1 MERAEKRLKMFEGLV
16 KSVRNLKNIFTIEKY
31 TGVFISEEAAVKHI
45 SNALDEIDDQCL
57 DLNVALTLLKI
68 DSANDAVSMVAT
80 KGGKFGSSITV
91 GNSFRNLA
99 KLKEDKKNLAQGVL
113 ENGLA
118 TNYYLNYV
126 MQTTKSVR
134 NELQTN
140 INKENNRIK
149 EIFLNSFVDL
159 QTGNER

>member
-1 MERAEKRLKMFEGLV
+1 MFEGLV
-16 KSVRNLKNIFTIEKY
+16 KSVRNLKNIFAIEKY

-140 INKENNRIK
+140 INKEHSRIN

>member
-1 MERAEKRLKMFEGLV
+1 MFEGLV

-45 SNALDEIDDQCL
+45 SNALDEIEDQCL

-68 DSANDAVSMVAT
+68 DSANDAVLMVAT

>member
-1 MERAEKRLKMFEGLV
+1 MFEGLV

-140 INKENNRIK
+140 INKEHSRIN

>member
-1 MERAEKRLKMFEGLV
+1 MFEGLV

-80 KGGKFGSSITV
+80 KGGKFGSSITI

-99 KLKEDKKNLAQGVL
+99 KLKEDKKNLAQDVL

-140 INKENNRIK
+140 INKEHARIN
-149 EIFLNSFVDL
+149 EIFLKHYSFLGL

>member
-1 MERAEKRLKMFEGLV
+1 MFECLV
-16 KSVRNLKNIFTIEKY
+16 KSVRSLKNIFTIEKY

-45 SNALDEIDDQCL
+45 LNSLDEIDDQCFN
-57 DLNVALTLLKI
+57 LNVALTLLKI

-80 KGGKFGSSITV
+80 KGGKFGGSITV

-126 MQTTKSVR
+126 MQTTKFVR
-134 NELQTN
+134 NELQN
-140 INKENNRIK
+140 NVNKERSRIN

>member
-1 MERAEKRLKMFEGLV
+1 MFESLV
-16 KSVRNLKNIFTIEKY
+16 KSVRNLKKIFAIEKY

-140 INKENNRIK
+140 INKEHSRIN